1 MNAKKRAALTALH
14 ATGHSVIDVG
24 EKNKEGRHV
33 GLDFYD
39 LLIEAL
45 KIPSPMDLWV
55 EERKRL
61 FVNRS
66 WLLDFPIGSDV

>member
-1 MNAKKRAALTALH
+1 MWEK
-14 ATGHSVIDVG
+14 
-24 EKNKEGRHV
+24 KNKEGRHV